1 MVTQPDKKK
10 GRKQQLVYSEVKEVA
25 LEYDIP
31 VFQPVKIKSD
41 YQTILDFVPDL
52 IVTCAYG
59 QIVPKEVLDLPKYG
73 CVNLHG
79 SLLPKYRGG
88 APIQRAIWNGD
99 KVSGMSLMKM
109 APKMDAGPVL
119 AQKEIEILPED
130 NSTSLFDKMAICA
143 GELLLSHFEEI
154 CSGKAVIQNKKTC
167 AVIMET
173 VQGEGGIYPAD
184 PAFIE
189 GVRRLCDEKDILL
202 ILDEIQCGMGRTGEM
217 FAWQNYGVKPDI
229 MTCAKALG
237 CGVPVGAFFL
247 TQRVADKSLAPGD
260 HGTTYGGNP
269 FVGAAVSAVFD
280 QFKACDILGHVKE
293 VAPYLEQKLD
303 ELVEKYDFLIT
314 RRGKGLMQGVVCKLP
329 VGKVAAAALEHA
341 EK

>member
-1 MVTQPDKKK
+1 MENRRIIFMGTPKIASVVLKTMLENDIHVGLVVTQPDKKK

-41 YQTILDFVPDL
+41 YQTILDFAPDL

-59 QIVPKEVLDLPKYG
+59 QIVPKEVLDLPVYG

-130 NSTSLFDKMAICA
+130 NSTSLFEKMGICA
-143 GELLLSHFEEI
+143 SELLLEHFEEI
-154 CSGKAVIQNKKTC
+154 CSGKAVYVEQ
-167 AVIMET
+167 
-173 VQGEGGIYPAD
+173 
-184 PAFIE
+184 
-189 GVRRLCDEKDILL
+189 DESQVVFSPIL
-202 ILDEIQCGMGRTGEM
+202 
-217 FAWQNYGVKPDI
+217 
-229 MTCAKALG
+229 
-237 CGVPVGAFFL
+237 
-247 TQRVADKSLAPGD
+247 S
-260 HGTTYGGNP
+260 
-269 FVGAAVSAVFD
+269 
-280 QFKACDILGHVKE
+280 KE
-293 VAPYLEQKLD
+293 E
-303 ELVEKYDFLIT
+303 
-314 RRGKGLMQGVVCKLP
+314 
-329 VGKVAAAALEHA
+329 
-341 EK
+341 

>member
-1 MVTQPDKKK
+1 MKNRRIIFMGTPKIASVVLKTMLENDIHVGLVVTQPDKKK

-41 YQTILDFVPDL
+41 YQTILDFAPDL

-59 QIVPKEVLDLPKYG
+59 QIVPKEVLDLPVYG

-130 NSTSLFDKMAICA
+130 NSTSLFEKMGVCA
-143 GELLLSHFEEI
+143 SELLLEHFAVIMTPHYGPKFGYPDKEIIMEHFEEI
-154 CSGKAVIQNKKTC
+154 CSGKAVYVEQDESQVVFSPILSKEEEHIDLNQDDEHILNQIRAFSDAPGAYVLLNGKKFKILKASYLDEQN
-167 AVIMET
+167 EF
-173 VQGEGGIYPAD
+173 G
-184 PAFIE
+184 
-189 GVRRLCDEKDILL
+189 LL
-202 ILDEIQCGMGRTGEM
+202 IKIGKNKLGIGLHLGTLVIETCQMEGKPVMDCASFFNGQGR
-217 FAWQNYGVKPDI
+217 N
-229 MTCAKALG
+229 L
-237 CGVPVGAFFL
+237 VG
-247 TQRVADKSLAPGD
+247 
-260 HGTTYGGNP
+260 N
-269 FVGAAVSAVFD
+269 
-280 QFKACDILGHVKE
+280 I
-293 VAPYLEQKLD
+293 
-303 ELVEKYDFLIT
+303 VE
-314 RRGKGLMQGVVCKLP
+314 
-329 VGKVAAAALEHA
+329 
-341 EK
+341 

>member
-1 MVTQPDKKK
+1 MENRRIIFMGTPKIASVVLKTMLENDIHVGLVVTQPDKKK

-25 LEYDIP
+25 LEHDIP

-41 YQTILDFVPDL
+41 YQTILDFNPDL

-59 QIVPKEVLDLPKYG
+59 QIVPKEVLDLPRYG

-154 CSGKAVIQNKKTC
+154 CSGKAVYVEQDESQVVFSPVLSKEEERIDLNQDDEHILNQIRAFSDAPGAYVLLKGKKFKILKANYLNEANSFASLVKIGKNKLGIGLHTGTLVIKTC
-167 AVIMET
+167 QMEGKP
-173 VQGEGGIYPAD
+173 VMDCASFFNGQG
-184 PAFIE
+184 
-189 GVRRLCDEKDILL
+189 RNL
-202 ILDEIQCGMGRTGEM
+202 
-217 FAWQNYGVKPDI
+217 
-229 MTCAKALG
+229 
-237 CGVPVGAFFL
+237 VG
-247 TQRVADKSLAPGD
+247 
-260 HGTTYGGNP
+260 N
-269 FVGAAVSAVFD
+269 
-280 QFKACDILGHVKE
+280 I
-293 VAPYLEQKLD
+293 
-303 ELVEKYDFLIT
+303 VE
-314 RRGKGLMQGVVCKLP
+314 
-329 VGKVAAAALEHA
+329 
-341 EK
+341 

>member
-1 MVTQPDKKK
+1 MENRRIIFMGTPKIASVVLKTMLENDIHVGLVVTQPDKKK

-41 YQTILDFVPDL
+41 YQTILDFAPDL

-59 QIVPKEVLDLPKYG
+59 QIVPKEVLDLPAYG

-130 NSTSLFDKMAICA
+130 NSTSLLKRWVFVQVNYYWNILKRFVLAR
-143 GELLLSHFEEI
+143 LS
-154 CSGKAVIQNKKTC
+154 
-167 AVIMET
+167 M
-173 VQGEGGIYPAD
+173 
-184 PAFIE
+184 
-189 GVRRLCDEKDILL
+189 
-202 ILDEIQCGMGRTGEM
+202 
-217 FAWQNYGVKPDI
+217 
-229 MTCAKALG
+229 
-237 CGVPVGAFFL
+237 
-247 TQRVADKSLAPGD
+247 
-260 HGTTYGGNP
+260 
-269 FVGAAVSAVFD
+269 
-280 QFKACDILGHVKE
+280 
-293 VAPYLEQKLD
+293 
-303 ELVEKYDFLIT
+303 
-314 RRGKGLMQGVVCKLP
+314 
-329 VGKVAAAALEHA
+329 
-341 EK
+341 

>member
-1 MVTQPDKKK
+1 M
-10 GRKQQLVYSEVKEVA
+10 A

-41 YQTILDFVPDL
+41 YQTILDFCPDL

-130 NSTSLFDKMAICA
+130 NSTSLFDKMAIC
-143 GELLLSHFEEI
+143 LWRI
-154 CSGKAVIQNKKTC
+154 I
-167 AVIMET
+167 
-173 VQGEGGIYPAD
+173 
-184 PAFIE
+184 AFS
-189 GVRRLCDEKDILL
+189 
-202 ILDEIQCGMGRTGEM
+202 
-217 FAWQNYGVKPDI
+217 F
-229 MTCAKALG
+229 
-237 CGVPVGAFFL
+237 
-247 TQRVADKSLAPGD
+247 
-260 HGTTYGGNP
+260 
-269 FVGAAVSAVFD
+269 
-280 QFKACDILGHVKE
+280 
-293 VAPYLEQKLD
+293 
-303 ELVEKYDFLIT
+303 
-314 RRGKGLMQGVVCKLP
+314 
-329 VGKVAAAALEHA
+329 
-341 EK
+341 

>member
-1 MVTQPDKKK
+1 M
-10 GRKQQLVYSEVKEVA
+10 A

-41 YQTILDFVPDL
+41 YQTILDFAPDL

-154 CSGKAVIQNKKTC
+154 CSGKAVYVEQDESQVVFSPVLSKEEEHIDLNQDDEHILNQ
-167 AVIMET
+167 IR
-173 VQGEGGIYPAD
+173 
-184 PAFIE
+184 AFS
-189 GVRRLCDEKDILL
+189 D
-202 ILDEIQCGMGRTGEM
+202 
-217 FAWQNYGVKPDI
+217 
-229 MTCAKALG
+229 
-237 CGVPVGAFFL
+237 
-247 TQRVADKSLAPGD
+247 APGAYVLLKGKKFKILKASYLNEENSFASLVKIGKNKLGIGL
-260 HGTTYGGNP
+260 HTGTLVIETCQMEGKPVMDCASFFNGQGRNLVGN
-269 FVGAAVSAVFD
+269 
-280 QFKACDILGHVKE
+280 I
-293 VAPYLEQKLD
+293 
-303 ELVEKYDFLIT
+303 VE
-314 RRGKGLMQGVVCKLP
+314 
-329 VGKVAAAALEHA
+329 
-341 EK
+341 